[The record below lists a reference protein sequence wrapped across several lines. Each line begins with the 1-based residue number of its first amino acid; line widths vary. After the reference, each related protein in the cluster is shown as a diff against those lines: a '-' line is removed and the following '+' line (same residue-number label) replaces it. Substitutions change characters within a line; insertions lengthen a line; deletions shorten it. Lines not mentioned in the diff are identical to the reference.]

1 MAVAMTANAAPD
13 TVLVQS
19 GAVTITEADLHAEL
33 QRAPEQAREGALR
46 NKQTMQMILRNL
58 LARRLLSNEARAAGL
73 ADASPLREQLRLAE
87 ERVLSDAQMQKFSAA
102 EPPTDAEL
110 EAYAKTTY
118 VAQPERFAVPAQT
131 HARHILIEGDS
142 EASKAEA
149 QKLLAQIRGGASF
162 EELAKAHSQ
171 DKGSAVRGGDL
182 GTFPEGKMVPEF
194 DAALKELKNP
204 GDISEPVKTKFGWHL
219 IELVERTAAHQRS
232 FDEVKN
238 QLIQEGRVDVMNRHR
253 KQMVDGLLSGLQVR
267 QDAVD
272 AFVAREKP

>member
-1 MAVAMTANAAPD
+1 MAASAAPE
-13 TVLVQS
+13 TVLVRS

-58 LARRLLSNEARAAGL
+58 MARRLLSNEARAAGL

-102 EPPTDAEL
+102 EELTDAEL
-110 EAYAKTTY
+110 QTYAKTVY
-118 VAQPERFAVPAQT
+118 AAQPERFTAPAQT

-149 QKLLAQIRGGASF
+149 EKLLMQIRGGANF

-204 GDISEPVKTKFGWHL
+204 GDVSEPVKTKFGWHL
-219 IELVERTAAHQRS
+219 IQLVARTAAHQRS
-232 FDEVKN
+232 FDEVKD
-238 QLIQEGRVDVMNRHR
+238 QLMQEGRAEVMKRHR
-253 KQMVDGLLSGLQVR
+253 TAMVDRLLSGIQVR
-267 QDAVD
+267 QEAVD
-272 AFVAREKP
+272 AFVAKEKP